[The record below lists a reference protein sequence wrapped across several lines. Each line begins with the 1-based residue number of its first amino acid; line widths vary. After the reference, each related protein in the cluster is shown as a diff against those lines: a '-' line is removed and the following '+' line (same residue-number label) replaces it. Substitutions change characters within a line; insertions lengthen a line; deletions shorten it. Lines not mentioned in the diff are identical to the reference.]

1 MFHIVGE
8 RNEKFKTQIF
18 AKSQKP
24 ESSAYGRA
32 QLRGMNNRY
41 SLLSSWGFSHV
52 FFTRK
57 RLVLDVGCGGGKNL
71 QRILNHSKSINA
83 IGIDISPTSVKTS
96 VRKNRRAVKS
106 GRLQVVQGSVEALPF
121 ASNLFDLV
129 TAVESVHYWEIEKGL
144 SEVYRTLKK
153 GGQFLIVNETQSS
166 DGLDEYLAEVGFK
179 VYTAKQLENF
189 LKQTGFKKSA
199 RTSTKTANGL
209 PSSPKNDNFKFS
221 FLILKKHKRFKTI

>member
-18 AKSQKP
+18 AKSQKTRIERIRQSAVERYEQP
-24 ESSAYGRA
+24 LFFAFVLGIFSCVFHKKASCFGRRLRWRQKSSTHTQPFKEHKR
-32 QLRGMNNRY
+32 NRHRY
-41 SLLSSWGFSHV
+41 
-52 FFTRK
+52 
-57 RLVLDVGCGGGKNL
+57 
-71 QRILNHSKSINA
+71 
-83 IGIDISPTSVKTS
+83 SPTSVKTS
-96 VRKNRRAVKS
+96 VRKNRRAIKS

-153 GGQFLIVNETQSS
+153 GGQLLIVNETQSS

-189 LKQTGFKKSA
+189 LKQTGFKKI
-199 RTSTKTANGL
+199 RTDVNENG
-209 PSSPKNDNFKFS
+209 KWIAVVAEK
-221 FLILKKHKRFKTI
+221 

>member
-1 MFHIVGE
+1 MKNSKLRFLQ
-8 RNEKFKTQIF
+8 NLK
-18 AKSQKP
+18 KP
-24 ESSAYGRA
+24 ESSAYGKA

-57 RLVLDVGCGGGKNL
+57 RLVLDLGCGGGKNL

-96 VRKNRRAVKS
+96 VRKNRHAIKS

-153 GGQFLIVNETQSS
+153 GDNFSS
-166 DGLDEYLAEVGFK
+166 STKRNRATGLTNILP
-179 VYTAKQLENF
+179 
-189 LKQTGFKKSA
+189 KSA
-199 RTSTKTANGL
+199 SKFTPQSNLKT
-209 PSSPKNDNFKFS
+209 F
-221 FLILKKHKRFKTI
+221 

>member
-1 MFHIVGE
+1 MKDRTLRFLQ
-8 RNEKFKTQIF
+8 NMKC
-18 AKSQKP
+18 P
-24 ESSAYGRA
+24 ESNSYGRA

-71 QRILNHSKSINA
+71 KRLLNQSKNINA
-83 IGIDISPTSVKTS
+83 IGVDQSSESVKTS
-96 VRKNRRAVKS
+96 TRKNRRAVKS

-129 TAVESVHYWEIEKGL
+129 TAIESVHYWDIEKGV

-153 GGQFLIVNETQSS
+153 GGQFLIVNETQTS
-166 DGLDEYLAEVGFK
+166 DGLGAYLAEVGFK
-179 VYTAKQLENF
+179 VYTKQQLE
-189 LKQTGFKKSA
+189 SY
-199 RTSTKTANGL
+199 
-209 PSSPKNDNFKFS
+209 
-221 FLILKKHKRFKTI
+221 LKKAGFSKIRTDVNENGKWIAIVAEK

>member
-18 AKSQKP
+18 AKSQKTRI
-24 ESSAYGRA
+24 ERIRQSAVE
-32 QLRGMNNRY
+32 RY
-41 SLLSSWGFSHV
+41 EQPLFFAFVLGFSHV

-57 RLVLDVGCGGGKNL
+57 RLVLDVGCGGGKN

-83 IGIDISPTSVKTS
+83 IGIDISPASVKTS
-96 VRKNRRAVKS
+96 VRKNRRAIKS

-121 ASNLFDLV
+121 ASDLFDLV

-153 GGQFLIVNETQSS
+153 GGQLLIVNETQSS
-166 DGLDEYLAEVGFK
+166 DGLDEYLAEVGSKF
-179 VYTAKQLENF
+179 TPQSN
-189 LKQTGFKKSA
+189 LKTF
-199 RTSTKTANGL
+199 
-209 PSSPKNDNFKFS
+209 
-221 FLILKKHKRFKTI
+221 

>member
-1 MFHIVGE
+1 MKNSKLRFLQ
-8 RNEKFKTQIF
+8 NLK
-18 AKSQKP
+18 KP
-24 ESSAYGRA
+24 ESSAYGKA

-71 QRILNHSKSINA
+71 QRILNHSKSINT
-83 IGIDISPTSVKTS
+83 IGIDISPASVKTS
-96 VRKNRRAVKS
+96 VRKNRRAIKS
-106 GRLQVVQGSVEALPF
+106 GRLQVVHGSVEALPF

-153 GGQFLIVNETQSS
+153 GGQLLIVNETQSS

-189 LKQTGFKKSA
+189 LKQTGFKKI
-199 RTSTKTANGL
+199 RTDVNENG
-209 PSSPKNDNFKFS
+209 KWIAVVAEK
-221 FLILKKHKRFKTI
+221 

>member
-1 MFHIVGE
+1 MKNSKLRFLQ
-8 RNEKFKTQIF
+8 NLK
-18 AKSQKP
+18 KP

-71 QRILNHSKSINA
+71 KRLLNQSKNINA
-83 IGIDISPTSVKTS
+83 IGVDQSSESVKTS
-96 VRKNRRAVKS
+96 TRKNRRAIKS

-129 TAVESVHYWEIEKGL
+129 TAIESVHYWDIEKGV

-153 GGQFLIVNETQSS
+153 GGQFLIVNETQTS
-166 DGLDEYLAEVGFK
+166 DGLDAYLAEVGFK
-179 VYTAKQLENF
+179 VYTKQQLE
-189 LKQTGFKKSA
+189 SY
-199 RTSTKTANGL
+199 
-209 PSSPKNDNFKFS
+209 
-221 FLILKKHKRFKTI
+221 LKKAGFSKIRTDVNENGKWIAIVAEK

>member
-1 MFHIVGE
+1 MKNSKLRFLQ
-8 RNEKFKTQIF
+8 NLK
-18 AKSQKP
+18 KP

-41 SLLSSWGFSHV
+41 SLLSSWGLSHV
-52 FFTRK
+52 FFQRK

-83 IGIDISPTSVKTS
+83 IGVDQSSESVKTS
-96 VRKNRRAVKS
+96 TRKNLRAVKS

-129 TAVESVHYWEIEKGL
+129 TAVESVHYWNIEKGL

-189 LKQTGFKKSA
+189 LKQTGFKKI
-199 RTSTKTANGL
+199 RTDVNENG
-209 PSSPKNDNFKFS
+209 KW
-221 FLILKKHKRFKTI
+221 ITIVAEK

>member
-1 MFHIVGE
+1 M
-8 RNEKFKTQIF
+8 
-18 AKSQKP
+18 A
-24 ESSAYGRA
+24 
-32 QLRGMNNRY
+32 
-41 SLLSSWGFSHV
+41 
-52 FFTRK
+52 
-57 RLVLDVGCGGGKNL
+57 VGCGGGKNL

-96 VRKNRRAVKS
+96 VRKNRRAIKS

-129 TAVESVHYWEIEKGL
+129 TAVESVHYWEIEKDL

-153 GGQFLIVNETQSS
+153 GGQLLIVNETQSS

-189 LKQTGFKKSA
+189 LKQTGFKKI
-199 RTSTKTANGL
+199 RTDVNENG
-209 PSSPKNDNFKFS
+209 KWIAVVAEK
-221 FLILKKHKRFKTI
+221 

>member
-1 MFHIVGE
+1 MFHIGGE

-18 AKSQKP
+18 AKSQKTRIERIRQSAVERYEQP
-24 ESSAYGRA
+24 LFFAFVLGIFARVFHKKASCFGRRLRWRQKSS
-32 QLRGMNNRY
+32 
-41 SLLSSWGFSHV
+41 S
-52 FFTRK
+52 
-57 RLVLDVGCGGGKNL
+57 
-71 QRILNHSKSINA
+71 ILNHSKSINA

-96 VRKNRRAVKS
+96 VRKNRRAIKS

-153 GGQFLIVNETQSS
+153 GGQLLIVNETQSS
-166 DGLDEYLAEVGFK
+166 DGLDEYLAEVGFT

-189 LKQTGFKKSA
+189 LKQTGFKKI
-199 RTSTKTANGL
+199 RTDVNENG
-209 PSSPKNDNFKFS
+209 KWIAVVAEK
-221 FLILKKHKRFKTI
+221 

>member
-18 AKSQKP
+18 AKSQKTRIERIRQSAVERNEQP
-24 ESSAYGRA
+24 LFFAFVLGIFSCFFHKKASCFGRRLRWRQKSSMHA
-32 QLRGMNNRY
+32 QPFKEHKRNRHRY
-41 SLLSSWGFSHV
+41 
-52 FFTRK
+52 
-57 RLVLDVGCGGGKNL
+57 
-71 QRILNHSKSINA
+71 IPA
-83 IGIDISPTSVKTS
+83 SVKTS
-96 VRKNRRAVKS
+96 VRKNRRAIKS

-153 GGQFLIVNETQSS
+153 GGQLLIVNETQSS

-189 LKQTGFKKSA
+189 LKQTGFKKI
-199 RTSTKTANGL
+199 RTDVNENG
-209 PSSPKNDNFKFS
+209 KWIAVVAEK
-221 FLILKKHKRFKTI
+221 

>member
-1 MFHIVGE
+1 MKNSKLRFLQ
-8 RNEKFKTQIF
+8 NLK
-18 AKSQKP
+18 KP

-71 QRILNHSKSINA
+71 KRLLNQSKNINA
-83 IGIDISPTSVKTS
+83 IGVDQSSESVKTS
-96 VRKNRRAVKS
+96 TRKNRRAVKS

-189 LKQTGFKKSA
+189 LKQTGFKKI
-199 RTSTKTANGL
+199 RTDVNENG
-209 PSSPKNDNFKFS
+209 KWIAVVAEK
-221 FLILKKHKRFKTI
+221 

>member
-18 AKSQKP
+18 AKSQKTRIERIRSRAVERNEQP
-24 ESSAYGRA
+24 LFFAFVLGIFSCFFHKKASCFGRR
-32 QLRGMNNRY
+32 LRWRQ
-41 SLLSSWGFSHV
+41 
-52 FFTRK
+52 
-57 RLVLDVGCGGGKNL
+57 NL

-96 VRKNRRAVKS
+96 VRKNRRAIKS

-153 GGQFLIVNETQSS
+153 GGQLLIVNETQSS

>member
-18 AKSQKP
+18 AKSQKTRIERIRQNAVERCEQP
-24 ESSAYGRA
+24 LFFAFV
-32 QLRGMNNRY
+32 L
-41 SLLSSWGFSHV
+41 GFSHV

-96 VRKNRRAVKS
+96 VRKNRRAIKS

-153 GGQFLIVNETQSS
+153 GGQLLIVNETQSS

-189 LKQTGFKKSA
+189 LKQTGFKKI
-199 RTSTKTANGL
+199 RTDVNENG
-209 PSSPKNDNFKFS
+209 KWIAVVAEK
-221 FLILKKHKRFKTI
+221 

>member
-18 AKSQKP
+18 AKSQKTRI
-24 ESSAYGRA
+24 ERIRQSAVE
-32 QLRGMNNRY
+32 RY
-41 SLLSSWGFSHV
+41 EQPLFFAFVLGFSHV

-83 IGIDISPTSVKTS
+83 IGIDISPASVKMS
-96 VRKNRRAVKS
+96 VRKNRRAIKS

-153 GGQFLIVNETQSS
+153 GGQLLIVNETQSS

-189 LKQTGFKKSA
+189 LKQTGFKKI
-199 RTSTKTANGL
+199 RTDVNENG
-209 PSSPKNDNFKFS
+209 KWIAVVAEK
-221 FLILKKHKRFKTI
+221 

>member
-1 MFHIVGE
+1 MKNSKLRFLQ
-8 RNEKFKTQIF
+8 NLKN
-18 AKSQKP
+18 P

-129 TAVESVHYWEIEKGL
+129 TAVESVHYWDIEKGV

-153 GGQFLIVNETQSS
+153 GGQFLIVNETQTS
-166 DGLDEYLAEVGFK
+166 DGLGAYLAEVGFK
-179 VYTAKQLENF
+179 VYTKQQLE
-189 LKQTGFKKSA
+189 SY
-199 RTSTKTANGL
+199 
-209 PSSPKNDNFKFS
+209 
-221 FLILKKHKRFKTI
+221 LKKAGFSKIRTDVNENGKWIAIVAEK

>member
-1 MFHIVGE
+1 M
-8 RNEKFKTQIF
+8 KC
-18 AKSQKP
+18 P
-24 ESSAYGRA
+24 ESNPYGRA

-96 VRKNRRAVKS
+96 VRKNRRAIKS

-153 GGQFLIVNETQSS
+153 GGQLLIVNETQSS

-189 LKQTGFKKSA
+189 LKQTGFKKI
-199 RTSTKTANGL
+199 RTDVNENG
-209 PSSPKNDNFKFS
+209 KWIAVVAEK
-221 FLILKKHKRFKTI
+221 

>member
-1 MFHIVGE
+1 MKNSKLRFLQ
-8 RNEKFKTQIF
+8 NLK
-18 AKSQKP
+18 KP
-24 ESSAYGRA
+24 ESSAYGKA

-83 IGIDISPTSVKTS
+83 IGIDISSTSVKTS
-96 VRKNRRAVKS
+96 VRKNRRAIKS

-153 GGQFLIVNETQSS
+153 GGQLLIVNETQSS
-166 DGLDEYLAEVGFK
+166 DGLDAYLAEVGFK
-179 VYTAKQLENF
+179 VYTKQQLE
-189 LKQTGFKKSA
+189 SY
-199 RTSTKTANGL
+199 
-209 PSSPKNDNFKFS
+209 
-221 FLILKKHKRFKTI
+221 LKKAGFSKIRTDVNENGKWIAIVAEK

>member
-1 MFHIVGE
+1 MKNSKLRFLQ
-8 RNEKFKTQIF
+8 NLKN
-18 AKSQKP
+18 P

-83 IGIDISPTSVKTS
+83 IGIDISPASVKMST
-96 VRKNRRAVKS
+96 RKNRRAVKS
-106 GRLQVVQGSVEALPF
+106 GRLQVVRGSVEALPF
-121 ASNLFDLV
+121 ASNLFDLI

-166 DGLDEYLAEVGFK
+166 DGLDEYLAEAGFK

-189 LKQTGFKKSA
+189 LKQTGFKKI
-199 RTSTKTANGL
+199 RTHFNENSKWIAVVAE
-209 PSSPKNDNFKFS
+209 K
-221 FLILKKHKRFKTI
+221 

>member
-18 AKSQKP
+18 AKSQKTRI
-24 ESSAYGRA
+24 ERIRSRA
-32 QLRGMNNRY
+32 VERY
-41 SLLSSWGFSHV
+41 EQPLFFAFVLGFSHV

-96 VRKNRRAVKS
+96 VRKNRRAIKS
-106 GRLQVVQGSVEALPF
+106 GRLQVVQGSIEALPF

-153 GGQFLIVNETQSS
+153 GGQLLIVNETQSS

-189 LKQTGFKKSA
+189 LKQTGFKKI
-199 RTSTKTANGL
+199 RTDVNENG
-209 PSSPKNDNFKFS
+209 KWIAVVAEK
-221 FLILKKHKRFKTI
+221 

>member
-1 MFHIVGE
+1 MKNSKLRFLQ
-8 RNEKFKTQIF
+8 NLKN
-18 AKSQKP
+18 P

-83 IGIDISPTSVKTS
+83 IGIDISPASVKMST
-96 VRKNRRAVKS
+96 RKNRRAVKS
-106 GRLQVVQGSVEALPF
+106 GRLQVVRGSVEALPF
-121 ASNLFDLV
+121 ASNLFDLI

-166 DGLDEYLAEVGFK
+166 DGLDEYLAEAGFK

-189 LKQTGFKKSA
+189 LKQTGFKKI
-199 RTSTKTANGL
+199 RTHFNENG
-209 PSSPKNDNFKFS
+209 KWIAVVAEK
-221 FLILKKHKRFKTI
+221 

>member
-18 AKSQKP
+18 AKSQKTRI
-24 ESSAYGRA
+24 ECIRQSAVE
-32 QLRGMNNRY
+32 RY
-41 SLLSSWGFSHV
+41 EQPLFFAFVLGFSHV

-83 IGIDISPTSVKTS
+83 IGIDISPASVKTS
-96 VRKNRRAVKS
+96 VRKNRRAIKS

-153 GGQFLIVNETQSS
+153 GGQLLIVNETQSS

-189 LKQTGFKKSA
+189 LKQTGFKKI
-199 RTSTKTANGL
+199 RTDVNENG
-209 PSSPKNDNFKFS
+209 KWIAVVAEK
-221 FLILKKHKRFKTI
+221 